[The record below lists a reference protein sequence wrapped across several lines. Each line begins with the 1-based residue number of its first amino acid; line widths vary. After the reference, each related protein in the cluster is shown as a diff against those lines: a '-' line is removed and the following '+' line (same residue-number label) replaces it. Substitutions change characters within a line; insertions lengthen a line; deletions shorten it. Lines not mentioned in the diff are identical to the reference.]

1 MGRLTVGGGVNFDD
15 WSEVR
20 LVTTA
25 AAGDW
30 LAVCW
35 VEGEGD
41 WLEVCWVAGE
51 GDWLEVCWVARAE
64 FASSWPR
71 VSVSSSFLVEKMWI
85 DASGTDMEYF
95 GHRFLLF

>member
-1 MGRLTVGGGVNFDD
+1 MSFASVSWYFLGRLTIVGGVNFDD

-25 AAGDW
+25 A
-30 LAVCW
+30 
-35 VEGEGD
+35 GD

-71 VSVSSSFLVEKMWI
+71 VSISSPFLVDKMWI
-85 DASGTDMEYF
+85 DASGTDMRYI